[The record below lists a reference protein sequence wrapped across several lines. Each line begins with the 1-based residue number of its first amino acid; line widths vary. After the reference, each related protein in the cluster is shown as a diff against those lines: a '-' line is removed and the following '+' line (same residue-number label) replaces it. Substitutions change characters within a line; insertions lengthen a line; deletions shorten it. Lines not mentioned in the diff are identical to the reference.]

1 MVVLVPDLMTEEVRR
16 LMVVL
21 VAEVLVEVLVV
32 IGAVVVEGRGVGLG
46 AAAWVEVVVLGR
58 GVDV

>member
-1 MVVLVPDLMTEEVRR
+1 MLVPDLMTEEARR
-16 LMVVL
+16 LMVVP

-32 IGAVVVEGRGVGLG
+32 IGAVVVEGSWSGPGGSSMGRGVLR
-46 AAAWVEVVVLGR
+46 R